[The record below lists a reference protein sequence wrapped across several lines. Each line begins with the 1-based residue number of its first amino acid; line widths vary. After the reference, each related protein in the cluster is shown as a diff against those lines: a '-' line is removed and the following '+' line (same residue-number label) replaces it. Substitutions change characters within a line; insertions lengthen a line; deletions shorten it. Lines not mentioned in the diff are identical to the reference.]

1 MLRTHILDQG
11 WETEAPRPHFL
22 FLLIKFYW
30 TQPCPSIYT
39 SALAHFLIPWQSW
52 VVGTEITWPVKP
64 KLCILYILALSWM
77 FASPSQ
83 HFGLSLFLFIHIHTL
98 GGFFVLFF
106 NFWLE
111 IILNPTE
118 SGKEM
123 SRKSMALS
131 PAPPLLTSCIAV
143 AHYQTQSK
151 VTNLQAAEC
160 SETHAC

>member
-1 MLRTHILDQG
+1 MYSLYSG
-11 WETEAPRPHFL
+11 PFMNVC
-22 FLLIKFYW
+22 
-30 TQPCPSIYT
+30 QPQSTLWSLSISIYT
-39 SALAHFLIPWQSW
+39 Y
-52 VVGTEITWPVKP
+52 T
-64 KLCILYILALSWM
+64 YI
-77 FASPSQ
+77 
-83 HFGLSLFLFIHIHTL
+83 